1 MDDLLMSAIPVT
13 FVLFV
18 FVLIPLMAIFR
29 RVPPNTAIIVD
40 KDFHYYK
47 TKKRGFYFVGNT
59 RYKITT
65 YISKAPHV
73 AYYSQISETHD
84 GNLLSLTY
92 WVEYKVS
99 NVDEVLERLK
109 SNRRSVD
116 DIIQS
121 CVKTS
126 LENFNSTD
134 IYKGGGS
141 DFSAEVSRRLAVN
154 FAAFEIELINVYF
167 TRTEAVSETYRDKV
181 FAPHISQGDNPIKY
195 N

>member
-1 MDDLLMSAIPVT
+1 MDYLFT
-13 FVLFV
+13 FLPFASV
-18 FVLIPLMAIFR
+18 FVLLFLLFLISTFKK
-29 RVPPNTAIIVD
+29 VPPNTAIIID

-65 YISKAPHV
+65 YISKTPHV

-84 GNLLSLTY
+84 SKLLSLTY
-92 WVEYKVS
+92 YVKYKVS

-126 LENFNSTD
+126 LENFNFTD
-134 IYKGGGS
+134 IYKGG

-154 FAAFEIELINVYF
+154 FAAFEIELINVSF
-167 TRTEAVSETYRDKV
+167 TKAEVVLETYRDKV